1 MRLGALGFQ
10 TNHMD
15 AQPSASWKLNAMST
29 LLSVHTIRVSAEPVR
44 HETGGRD
51 DCRDTRALL
60 FLEAIVLDNL
70 SLKEP
75 PVGLVFGIDNYAGLF
90 GLAFFN
96 LNITRT
102 NQSARG
108 WPKGVIRERGRFLAD
123 AGKTWRGAIT
133 ARWGK
138 RAAWVRGNIPAR
150 NTRSR
155 SRCRGRTSHLGGAH
169 RP

>member
-96 LNITRT
+96 LKITRQT
-102 NQSARG
+102 SQQGGGRRG
-108 WPKGVIRERGRFLAD
+108 E
-123 AGKTWRGAIT
+123 
-133 ARWGK
+133 
-138 RAAWVRGNIPAR
+138 
-150 NTRSR
+150 SR
-155 SRCRGRTSHLGGAH
+155 SAVDF
-169 RP
+169 